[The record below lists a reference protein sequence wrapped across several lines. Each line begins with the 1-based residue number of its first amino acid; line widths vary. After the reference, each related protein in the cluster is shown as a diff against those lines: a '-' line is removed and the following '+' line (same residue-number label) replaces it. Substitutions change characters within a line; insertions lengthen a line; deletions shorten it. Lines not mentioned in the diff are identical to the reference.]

1 MTLPPEEIGP
11 AAEEEESP
19 GPPAAA
25 PAEEEG
31 VEGEDGGE
39 EPLVR
44 ELLEAFGEAVTA
56 ARAEPTGE
64 LVLLLAR
71 DRAGEVFA
79 ALKERHRY
87 SALADLCG
95 VDDPAAE
102 PRFTV
107 VYHLYSFRENRRLR
121 VKVAAADGEAVP
133 SVAALW
139 PAADWLE
146 REVYDLFGIPFE
158 GRPDLARLL
167 LWEGFAGHPLR
178 KDFPL
183 AGVATGAA
191 LYPDYFEAAP
201 AAGGEP

>member
-1 MTLPPEEIGP
+1 MTLPPEEGVP
-11 AAEEEESP
+11 DAQDT
-19 GPPAAA
+19 AAA
-25 PAEEEG
+25 QDAEAPED
-31 VEGEDGGE
+31 VADGGE

-44 ELLEAFGEAVTA
+44 ELLEAFGEAVAT
-56 ARAEPTGE
+56 ARAAPTGE
-64 LVLLLAR
+64 LVLSLAR
-71 DRAGEVFA
+71 ERAAEVFA
-79 ALKERHRY
+79 ALKERHRF
-87 SALADLCG
+87 SSLADLCG

-121 VKVAAADGEAVP
+121 VKVAAGDGEAVP

-158 GRPDLARLL
+158 GRADLTRLL

-191 LYPDYFEAAP
+191 LYPDYFEAEPGATP
-201 AAGGEP
+201 PAGGEP